1 MSHALAALTL
11 AINSVNESSSAAR
24 WLRVLPQ
31 GEFKGVDGRPVG
43 MTMGDGKPVECKSWV
58 LTKAQGEKI
67 IAALKAKQDDLVID
81 YEHQTLKA
89 AENGQPAPAAGWMK
103 DYEWREDGLYALCE
117 FTPNAQTMIDNKEYR
132 YISPVFNFH
141 HKTGL
146 VTVLLNLALTNAPA
160 LDGLTDVMAKAA
172 LSLFSSTIKNEDS
185 AMDELLERLRW
196 MLNLPISATAEEVK
210 AELQKLAAM
219 LTEGEA
225 TAAASVGLVALLA
238 NQKQQIAALSQQLT
252 QQTTATPDPTKFVP
266 IDVVN
271 GLHQQIAALSQQQQQ
286 NQADDLV
293 TAALSDKRILPAE
306 ESWLR
311 GMAKNNFAAAKS
323 YIEARQ
329 PIAALSQTQTSVTK
343 PSTTQAADLDETALA
358 MCSQFGLSPEQYK
371 AQQALLNK

>member
-1 MSHALAALTL
+1 MNHALAALTL
-11 AINSVNESSSAAR
+11 AINSVTESPSAAQ
-24 WLRVLPQ
+24 WLRVLPM

-43 MTMGDGKPVECKSWV
+43 MTWGKGTPVECKSWL
-58 LTKAQGEKI
+58 LTQEQGQKLV
-67 IAALKAKQDDLVID
+67 AVLKARQDDLVID

-103 DYEWREDGLYALCE
+103 DFELREDGLYALCE
-117 FTPNAQTMIDNKEYR
+117 FTPNAQAMIDNKEYR
-132 YISPVFNFH
+132 YISPVFPFH

-146 VTVLLNLALTNAPA
+146 VTALLNVALTNAPA

-172 LSLFSSTIKNEDS
+172 LSLFSSTPKNEDS

-196 MLNLPISATAEEVK
+196 MLNLPISATVDEVK

-219 LTEGEA
+219 LTEGQA
-225 TAAASVGLVALLA
+225 TAAASVDLLALLA
-238 NQKQQIAALSQQLT
+238 NQTQQIAALSQQLT
-252 QQTTATPDPTKFVP
+252 TQATATPDPTKFVP

-286 NQADDLV
+286 NQADELV
-293 TAALSDKRILPAE
+293 TAALNDNRILPAE

-311 GMAKNNFAAAKS
+311 GMAKSNFSAAKS
-323 YIEARQ
+323 YIDARQ

-343 PSTTQAADLDETALA
+343 TLATQEADLDATALA
-358 MCSQFGLSPEQYK
+358 ICSKLGITKEQFK
-371 AQQALLNK
+371 AQQALLSK

>member
-1 MSHALAALTL
+1 
-11 AINSVNESSSAAR
+11 
-24 WLRVLPQ
+24 
-31 GEFKGVDGRPVG
+31 
-43 MTMGDGKPVECKSWV
+43 
-58 LTKAQGEKI
+58 
-67 IAALKAKQDDLVID
+67 
-81 YEHQTLKA
+81 
-89 AENGQPAPAAGWMK
+89 
-103 DYEWREDGLYALCE
+103 
-117 FTPNAQTMIDNKEYR
+117 
-132 YISPVFNFH
+132 
-141 HKTGL
+141 
-146 VTVLLNLALTNAPA
+146 
-160 LDGLTDVMAKAA
+160 
-172 LSLFSSTIKNEDS
+172 
-185 AMDELLERLRW
+185 MDELLERLRW